1 MLNQVISLNF
11 SRTIVKQYIIQHFD
25 WTIDC
30 QCTTSGLNIQINIE
44 KDGTVSNI
52 FERFFKNE
60 AVNNELRKLVA
71 GIKFEPGVYKDGALI
86 VRTVDYIFISKS
98 EIAKQKSKK

>member
-30 QCTTSGLNIQINIE
+30 KCTGLCIRINIE
-44 KDGTVSNI
+44 KDGSVSDI
-52 FERFFKNE
+52 FEPSLKNE
-60 AVNNELRKLVA
+60 TVNNELRKLVA

-86 VRTVDYIFISKS
+86 VRTYDWLIISRS